1 MNYTDYVIGIG
12 IGFIAAAVAFA
23 PGRCEAQTTY
33 IYGPQGQNL
42 GTATKS
48 GNTTYFYGAQGQ
60 NLGTAT
66 TSGNTTYVYGSQGQ
80 NIGTMTNPTP
90 AFVAPSYAPNPT
102 SMTPMYDAIF
112 GK

>member
-1 MNYTDYVIGIG
+1 MKDYIIGIIIGMG
-12 IGFIAAAVAFA
+12 IALVTIA
-23 PGRCEAQTTY
+23 PLRCEAQTTY

-48 GNTTYFYGAQGQ
+48 GNTTYFYGSQGQ
-60 NLGTAT
+60 NVGTAT

-90 AFVAPSYAPNPT
+90 VFVAPSYAPSPA